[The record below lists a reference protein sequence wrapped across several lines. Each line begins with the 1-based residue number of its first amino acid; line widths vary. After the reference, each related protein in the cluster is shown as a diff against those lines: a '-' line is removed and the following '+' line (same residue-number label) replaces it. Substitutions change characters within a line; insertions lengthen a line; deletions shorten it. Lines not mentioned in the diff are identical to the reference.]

1 MSEGEAVSSDLVLAI
16 NEKRLIEFVYKAGRT
31 RIAEP
36 HDYGISG
43 GIQKLLAYQ
52 ISGASR
58 SGAPHGW
65 KHFDVVEMTQLRV
78 LDRQFPGSRAD
89 SSQHHGEWDTLF
101 ARVK

>member
-1 MSEGEAVSSDLVLAI
+1 MNSDLVFAI
-16 NEKRLIEFVYKAGRT
+16 TNKRLIEFVYKAERP
-31 RIAEP
+31 RIVEP
-36 HDYGISG
+36 HDYGIRGSVE
-43 GIQKLLAYQ
+43 KLLAYQ

-65 KHFDVVEMTQLRV
+65 KHFDVVEMIQLRV
-78 LDRQFPGSRAD
+78 LDRRFPGSRAD

>member
-1 MSEGEAVSSDLVLAI
+1 MNSDLVFAI
-16 NEKRLIEFVYKAGRT
+16 SERRLIEFVYRAGRT

-36 HDYGISG
+36 HDYGISVG
-43 GIQKLLAYQ
+43 VEKLLAYQ

-65 KHFDVVEMTQLRV
+65 KHFDVVDMIQLRV